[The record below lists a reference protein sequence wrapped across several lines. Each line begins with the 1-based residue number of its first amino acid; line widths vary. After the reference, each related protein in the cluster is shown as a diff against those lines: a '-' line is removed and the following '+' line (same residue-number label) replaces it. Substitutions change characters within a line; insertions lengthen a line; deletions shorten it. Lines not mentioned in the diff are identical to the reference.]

1 MTELHE
7 PDARLWQWIE
17 QHIAG
22 VVHRY
27 GYREIRLPI
36 VESARLYRDAA
47 GEPPAGWRDDV
58 ILRPDGTPG
67 CVRAVIE
74 ERGAGRHRAERLWYQ
89 GPMFRLGPDGPRQ
102 VHQFAVEAF
111 GMQCPELDAELV
123 MLSWDLFAALGLKR
137 DLVLQI
143 NTVGDWAEQQRARR
157 PGVETRRHFAA
168 LCSLL
173 DRAGVPYRHN
183 PELVGGRGYYSRTVF
198 DWHREG
204 DASGRPLASGGR
216 YDDLASHAA
225 GRPMFAAG
233 FALHVDHLLHSLALD
248 GAFGGETGPQVVLDT
263 VAGRASQAV
272 MLARALRKSLPGT
285 VVINRLPPVPDDVPA
300 SARWHLLLQAD
311 GQVSVAACGRG
322 TAVVV
327 PPERA
332 AEAIAEG
339 GGL

>member
-1 MTELHE
+1 MTALHE

-47 GEPPAGWRDDV
+47 AEPPAGWRDDV

-111 GMQCPELDAELV
+111 GMQSPALDAELI

-143 NTVGDWAEQQRARR
+143 NTVGDWAEQQRERR

-198 DWHREG
+198 DWQRDGEAAG
-204 DASGRPLASGGR
+204 QPLASGGR

-233 FALHVDHLLHSLALD
+233 FALHVDHLLHCLAVE
-248 GAFGGETGPQVVLDT
+248 GAFGGETGPQVVLDSD
-263 VAGRASQAV
+263 AGQAVPAV
-272 MLARALRKSLPGT
+272 MLARTLRKALPGM
-285 VVINRLPPVPDDVPA
+285 VVVNRLPPVPAEVPA
-300 SARWHLLLQAD
+300 SARWHLQLQAD
-311 GQVSVAACGRG
+311 GQVAVAPRDRAASVIVPQERV
-322 TAVVV
+322 AVV
-327 PPERA
+327 
-332 AEAIAEG
+332 ILEG